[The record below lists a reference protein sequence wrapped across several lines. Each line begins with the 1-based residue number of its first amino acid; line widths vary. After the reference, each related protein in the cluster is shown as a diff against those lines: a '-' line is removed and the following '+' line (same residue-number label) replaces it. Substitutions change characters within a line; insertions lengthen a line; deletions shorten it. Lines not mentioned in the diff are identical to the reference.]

1 MAAVDHIRI
10 QARCPND
17 HTDAQWTE
25 TPFPTGAET
34 AGVAILVVCA
44 ACGND
49 PARIEGR

>member
-17 HTDAQWTE
+17 HTDAQWTD
-25 TPFPTGAET
+25 TPSPTEGT
-34 AGVAILVVCA
+34 ARVAILVVCA

-49 PARIEGR
+49 PARIEGQ